1 MPGIVNLPSA
11 RVTAAYSVPEGRC
24 TLITRAPSSGAPE
37 ESVTTPA
44 TAAVVTPCA
53 VIARTGANTTTA
65 GKTPIADTKRF
76 IGMGRRRAE
85 KRCARARQKCLPPE
99 GTSIRPNV
107 TFESR
112 RTSRR
117 PQPYLIHGHAG
128 ENDQER
134 EPCVERVLPQ
144 RVAEHVQRREHEQR
158 RHHGIAEHPHR
169 TRHHGGR
176 AGRPHPQNRPPP
188 RRV

>member
-11 RVTAAYSVPEGRC
+11 RVTAAYWVPEGGC
-24 TLITRAPSSGAPE
+24 TAITRARSSGAPE

-65 GKTPIADTKRF
+65 AKTPSAHGKRS
-76 IGMGRRRAE
+76 IRMGLRRAE
-85 KRCARARQKCLPPE
+85 KRCARARQKCLPPRA
-99 GTSIRPNV
+99 TSIQPDV

-117 PQPYLIHGHAG
+117 TQPYLIHGHAG

-169 TRHHGGR
+169 TRHHGGP
-176 AGRPHPQNRPPP
+176 APRPHPQNRPPP